1 MATMQAQLLE
11 KIYDEVDGAT
21 ANIKKVT
28 IVGVGQV
35 GMACAYSIM
44 QQGICREI
52 ALVDMLEDKLKG
64 EMLDLQHCQRFVKN
78 VDIKAS
84 SDYAVSANSNLCI
97 VTAGSRQ
104 KEGESRRNLVQRNVH
119 IFKAIIPQLVKYS
132 PNTILMIVSNPVDIL
147 TFVAWKISGLPHE
160 RVIGS
165 GTNLDTARFH
175 FLISEKLNIAPTN
188 VHGWI
193 IGEHGDASVPVWSGV
208 NIAGVKLSDLNPDLG
223 SESDPEKWEDVHKKV
238 VNSAYEMIKLKGY
251 TSWAIGLSVANMTQ
265 TILRNQKNV
274 HAISTLAKGFHGI
287 EEDVFLSLPCVL
299 GAHGVMYVIRQT
311 LDENEVKKLQSC
323 ARTMNEIQQSLEF

>member
-1 MATMQAQLLE
+1 MEAQLLE
-11 KIYDEVDGAT
+11 KVCGDVDRSPVV
-21 ANIKKVT
+21 KKVT

-44 QQGICREI
+44 QQGFCREI
-52 ALVDMLEDKLKG
+52 ALVDMIADKLQG
-64 EMLDLQHCQRFVKN
+64 ELLDMQHCQRFVKN
-78 VDIKAS
+78 VDVQAS
-84 SDYAVSANSNLCI
+84 TDYAVTANSNLCI

-104 KEGESRRNLVQRNVH
+104 KEGESRRNLVQRNVN
-119 IFKAIIPQLVKYS
+119 IFKGIIPQLVKYS
-132 PNTILMIVSNPVDIL
+132 PNTVLMIVSNPVDIL
-147 TFVAWKISGLPHE
+147 TYVAWKISGLPKE

-175 FLISEKLNIAPTN
+175 FLISEKLNIAPSN

-208 NIAGVKLSDLNPDLG
+208 NIAGVNLKDLNPGMGTENDH
-223 SESDPEKWEDVHKKV
+223 ENWDDVHKKV
-238 VNSAYEMIKLKGY
+238 VNSAYEMIRLKGY

-265 TILRNQKNV
+265 TLLRNQKNV

-299 GAHGVMYVIRQT
+299 GSHGVIYIIKQT
-311 LDENEVKKLQSC
+311 LNEEETKKLQSC
-323 ARTMNEIQQSLEF
+323 ARTMHEIQKSLEF

>member
-1 MATMQAQLLE
+1 MASVQEQLMQKVYDYEE
-11 KIYDEVDGAT
+11 KPAPS
-21 ANIKKVT
+21 KVT

-52 ALVDMLEDKLKG
+52 ALIDMMEDKLKG
-64 EMLDLQHCQRFVKN
+64 EMLDLQHCQRFVKH
-78 VDIKAS
+78 VSILAS
-84 SDYAVSANSNLCI
+84 TDYAVSANSNLCI

-104 KEGESRRNLVQRNVH
+104 KEGESRRDLVQRNVH
-119 IFKAIIPQLVKYS
+119 IFKGIIPQLVKHS
-132 PNTILMIVSNPVDIL
+132 PDTILMIVSNPVDIL
-147 TFVAWKISGLPHE
+147 TYVAWKISGLPHE

-175 FLISEKLNIAPTN
+175 FLISEKLNIAPKN

-193 IGEHGDASVPVWSGV
+193 IGEHGDASVPIWSGV
-208 NIAGVKLSDLNPDLG
+208 NIAGVNLKELNPEIG
-223 SESDPEKWEDVHKKV
+223 SEKDPEEWNELYKKV

-251 TSWAIGLSVANMTQ
+251 TSWAIGMSVAIMSQ
-265 TILRNQKNV
+265 ALLRNQKNV

-299 GAHGVMYVIRQT
+299 GSYGVMYVIKQT
-311 LDENEVKKLQSC
+311 LDESEAKKLQSC
-323 ARTMNEIQQSLEF
+323 ARTMHEIQQTLKF

>member
-1 MATMQAQLLE
+1 MATVQEKLLE
-11 KIYDEVDGAT
+11 RVFEEEGTLTVR
-21 ANIKKVT
+21 KVT

-52 ALVDMLEDKLKG
+52 ALVDMLKDKLQG
-64 EMLDLQHCQRFVKN
+64 ELLDMQHCQRFVKH
-78 VDIKAS
+78 VDIQAS
-84 SDYAVSANSNLCI
+84 TDYAITANSNLCI

-104 KEGESRRNLVQRNVH
+104 KEGESRRDLVQRNVN
-119 IFKAIIPQLVKYS
+119 IFKGIIPQLVKYS

-147 TFVAWKISGLPHE
+147 TYVAWKISGLPRE

-175 FLISEKLNIAPTN
+175 FLISEKLNVAPTN

-193 IGEHGDASVPVWSGV
+193 IGEHGDASVAVWSGV
-208 NIAGVKLSDLNPDLG
+208 NIAGVNLKDLNPGMGGKD
-223 SESDPEKWEDVHKKV
+223 DPEKWEDIHKKV

-251 TSWAIGLSVANMTQ
+251 TSWAIGLSVAQMTQ
-265 TILRNQKNV
+265 TIIRNQKNV
-274 HAISTLAKGFHGI
+274 HAISTLVKGFHGI

-299 GAHGVMYVIRQT
+299 GSKGVMYVIKQT
-311 LDENEVKKLQSC
+311 LDENEVKQLQSC
-323 ARTMNEIQQSLEF
+323 ARTMHEIQKTLVF

>member
-1 MATMQAQLLE
+1 
-11 KIYDEVDGAT
+11 
-21 ANIKKVT
+21 
-28 IVGVGQV
+28 
-35 GMACAYSIM
+35 
-44 QQGICREI
+44 
-52 ALVDMLEDKLKG
+52 
-64 EMLDLQHCQRFVKN
+64 
-78 VDIKAS
+78 
-84 SDYAVSANSNLCI
+84 
-97 VTAGSRQ
+97 
-104 KEGESRRNLVQRNVH
+104 
-119 IFKAIIPQLVKYS
+119 
-132 PNTILMIVSNPVDIL
+132 
-147 TFVAWKISGLPHE
+147 
-160 RVIGS
+160 VIGS

>member
-1 MATMQAQLLE
+1 MATVQEKLLE
-11 KIYDEVDGAT
+11 RVFEEEGTLTVR
-21 ANIKKVT
+21 KVT

-52 ALVDMLEDKLKG
+52 ALVDMLKDKLQG
-64 EMLDLQHCQRFVKN
+64 ELLDMQHCQRFVKH
-78 VDIKAS
+78 VDIQAS
-84 SDYAVSANSNLCI
+84 TDYAVTANSNLCI

-104 KEGESRRNLVQRNVH
+104 KEGESRRDLVQRNVN
-119 IFKAIIPQLVKYS
+119 IFKGIIPQLVKYS

-147 TFVAWKISGLPHE
+147 TYVAWKISGLPRE

-175 FLISEKLNIAPTN
+175 FLISEKLNVAPTN

-193 IGEHGDASVPVWSGV
+193 IGEHGDASVAVWSGV
-208 NIAGVKLSDLNPDLG
+208 NIAGVNLKDLNPGMGGKD
-223 SESDPEKWEDVHKKV
+223 DPEKWEDIHKKV

-251 TSWAIGLSVANMTQ
+251 TSWAIGLSVAQMTQ
-265 TILRNQKNV
+265 TIIRNQKNV
-274 HAISTLAKGFHGI
+274 HAISTLVKGFHGI

-299 GAHGVMYVIRQT
+299 GSKGVMYVIKQT
-311 LDENEVKKLQSC
+311 LDENEVKQLQSC
-323 ARTMNEIQQSLEF
+323 ARTMHEIQKTLVF

>member
-1 MATMQAQLLE
+1 MATVQEKLLE
-11 KIYDEVDGAT
+11 RVFEEEGTLTVR
-21 ANIKKVT
+21 KVT

-52 ALVDMLEDKLKG
+52 ALVDMLKDKLQG
-64 EMLDLQHCQRFVKN
+64 ELLDMQHCQRFVKH
-78 VDIKAS
+78 VDIQAS
-84 SDYAVSANSNLCI
+84 TDYAVTANSNLCI

-104 KEGESRRNLVQRNVH
+104 KEGESRRDLVQRNVN
-119 IFKAIIPQLVKYS
+119 IFKGIIPQLVKYS

-147 TFVAWKISGLPHE
+147 TYVAWKISGLPRE

-175 FLISEKLNIAPTN
+175 FLISEKLNVAPTN

-193 IGEHGDASVPVWSGV
+193 IGEHGDASVAVWSGV
-208 NIAGVKLSDLNPDLG
+208 NIAGVNLKDLNPGMGGKD
-223 SESDPEKWEDVHKKV
+223 DPEKWEDIHKKV

-251 TSWAIGLSVANMTQ
+251 TSWAIGLSVAQMTQ
-265 TILRNQKNV
+265 TIIRNQKNV
-274 HAISTLAKGFHGI
+274 HAISTLVKGFHGI
-287 EEDVFLSLPCVL
+287 DEDVFLSLPCVL
-299 GAHGVMYVIRQT
+299 GSKGVMYVIKQT
-311 LDENEVKKLQSC
+311 LDENEVKQLQSC
-323 ARTMNEIQQSLEF
+323 ARTMHEIQKTLVF